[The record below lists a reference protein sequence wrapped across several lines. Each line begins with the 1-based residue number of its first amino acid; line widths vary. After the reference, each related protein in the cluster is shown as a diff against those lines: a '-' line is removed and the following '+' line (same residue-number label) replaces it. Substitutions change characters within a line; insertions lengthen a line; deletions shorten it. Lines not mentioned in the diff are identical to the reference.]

1 MREFAALVA
10 GSSTMIRDTGDQSG
24 PSVLYFHGTPGSRL
38 DIAFGEAIASE
49 LGVRVVSFDRPGY
62 GRSESAPFG
71 LTRIAEYG
79 EAIAD
84 LLGLESVAAFG
95 WSGGGPFALAAS
107 AVMGE
112 RVSRVGVASGPAPFH
127 EMPGALD
134 LLGDSDRD
142 ALSFLPGEP
151 GGAADAFRASSEAMI
166 AAIDDEES
174 FMAGVDALF
183 AATDG
188 DVLRDPRLR
197 HHLFAMLSEGMRQ
210 GFTGVGW
217 DNVAWVGPWD
227 VDLSLVRCPVHLWYG
242 GQDSM
247 MPVEHGW
254 WLADNLV
261 DADLVVYD
269 GEGHLGP
276 MRHWR
281 EMLAAVTADNQ
292 GTWAV
297 RRERPIGGSK

>member
-1 MREFAALVA
+1 
-10 GSSTMIRDTGDQSG
+10 MIREAGDRAG
-24 PSVLYFHGTPGSRL
+24 PAILYFHGTPGSRL
-38 DIAFGEAIASE
+38 DVAFGDDVASE

-62 GRSESAPFG
+62 GRSEPSPFG
-71 LTRIAEYG
+71 LTRIAEAS

-112 RVSRVGVASGPAPFH
+112 RVSQVGVASGPAPFQQL
-127 EMPGALD
+127 PGALD
-134 LLGDSDRD
+134 MLGDGDRD
-142 ALSFLPGEP
+142 ALAFLPEEP
-151 GGAADAFRASSEAMI
+151 VRAAEAFRAGSEVMTEAI
-166 AAIDDEES
+166 GDEAA

-183 AATDG
+183 TATDA
-188 DVLRDPRLR
+188 DVLSDPRLR
-197 HHLFAMLSEGMRQ
+197 HHLFTMLSEGMRQ

-242 GQDSM
+242 GRDSM
-247 MPVEHGW
+247 MPVEHGR
-254 WLADNLV
+254 WLADNLA
-261 DADLVVYD
+261 DADLVVYE

-276 MRHWR
+276 MRHLN
-281 EMLAAVTADNQ
+281 EMLTAVTS
-292 GTWAV
+292 
-297 RRERPIGGSK
+297 EY